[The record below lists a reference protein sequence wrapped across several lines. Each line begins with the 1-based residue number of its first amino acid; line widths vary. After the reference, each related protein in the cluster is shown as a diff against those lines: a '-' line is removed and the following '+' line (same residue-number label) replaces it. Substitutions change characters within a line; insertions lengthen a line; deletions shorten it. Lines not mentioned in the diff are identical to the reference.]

1 MSLHDPVLEAAGAL
15 LDGMAAAIRVVSTYE
30 GDHPAATRAG
40 GEIARLI
47 EACKPP
53 FALQFVA
60 EAAFRDKQLIP
71 LTIERFRKV
80 EVLGGALHNLGSQE
94 LSFDKVPGADDLV
107 SLLRAL
113 GRGTLGPAP
122 DLDALRLAHVSWR
135 EIPNLSWG
143 EDPEEV
149 DEEVYCATQVVLA
162 LMDAEGI
169 VEAAEPVWPWGRGL
183 SAVRR
188 LERSIGRSAA
198 ATAHAVESAP
208 GAWTPARRAV
218 AVVALLGQVLRKLD
232 VDSKLRRV
240 AMHAGLGLA
249 LHGYGAVG
257 GSPLPAAAES
267 FRGGLI
273 AMKIKTR
280 RGVEPHRLRL
290 FALVHQ
296 LVEGRGRPP
305 AMLQLIALAYELE
318 SGRVGASG
326 DALAFVDLLAR
337 ARKRVTGSP
346 LEPMLRMVLAT
357 TGVVPPGTKVVLGDG
372 RAAVVL
378 GPGPAGDPW
387 RPLVLVAG
395 SVLEAPDAV
404 SLQGA

>member
-1 MSLHDPVLEAAGAL
+1 VSLNDPTAEAAGRLIDA
-15 LDGMAAAIRVVSTYE
+15 MAAAMKVVSTYE
-30 GDHPAATRAG
+30 GDHPAARRAG
-40 GEIARLI
+40 QDIANAAA
-47 EACKPP
+47 EAKTP
-53 FALQFVA
+53 FSLQFVA
-60 EAAFRDKQLIP
+60 EAAFRNKQLIP

-80 EVLGGALHNLGSQE
+80 EAVGGALHNLGQHE
-94 LSFDKVPGADDLV
+94 LSFDKVPAADDML

-113 GRGTLGPAP
+113 ARGALGPAH
-122 DLDALRLAHVSWR
+122 DLDVLNLKHVSWR

-162 LMDAEGI
+162 LMDAERI
-169 VEAAEPVWPWGRGL
+169 LAEMDEVWPWGRGL

-188 LERSIGRSAA
+188 LERAIGRSTA
-198 ATAHAVESAP
+198 ATAHAMETAP
-208 GAWTPARRAV
+208 GPWSPARRAV

-249 LHGYGAVG
+249 LHGYSAQGA
-257 GSPLPAAAES
+257 SALPLAGEA
-267 FRGGLI
+267 FRERLL

-296 LVEGRGRPP
+296 LVEGRGKPP
-305 AMLQLIALAYELE
+305 AMLGLVALAYELE
-318 SGRVGASG
+318 AQRISGGQP
-326 DALAFVDLLAR
+326 LAFVDLLAR
-337 ARKRVTGSP
+337 TRKRVSGSP
-346 LEPMLRMVLAT
+346 MEPMLRLVLAT
-357 TGVVPPGTKVVLGDG
+357 TGVVPPGTKVELADG
-372 RAAVVL
+372 RAGVVL

-387 RPLVLVAG
+387 RPLVLVEG
-395 SVLEAPDAV
+395 SVQEAPQAV
-404 SLQGA
+404 RLRSP